1 MSTAM
6 PPVPTTTLPVKPE
19 EVRVYQHSS
28 LMYWW
33 PVWAVGYLMALLTY
47 LDGSR
52 AVIVPANTVAAV
64 SPSVTVDEGPGKK
77 ASYENREVL
86 VLPEGAKLPERT
98 NDDKPDKLLL
108 HMAKSKNLGV
118 VYAVVLILTIVIT
131 NISVRGVWSVVVLVS
146 IVLIV
151 VLFALFDIWNW
162 IADAWSLLRIHINA
176 GGYFFIS
183 TVLLIIWALTILIFD
198 RRAYVVFAPGKITIC
213 EAVGQG
219 EQVFDTT
226 NLKFQKLQNNFFQHW
241 IWGLG
246 AGDLQFEIR
255 NEKHQWHNVA
265 FIGNKVRRIEKLVT
279 AREVV

>member
-1 MSTAM
+1 MSTAL
-6 PPVPTTTLPVKPE
+6 PPIPTTTLPVKPE

-28 LMYWW
+28 LLYWW
-33 PVWAVGYLMALLTY
+33 PVWAVGYLMFFLTY

-52 AVIVPANTVAAV
+52 AAIVPPGTELLRNPEITVQVPNKGEQRVLKDRDA
-64 SPSVTVDEGPGKK
+64 
-77 ASYENREVL
+77 L
-86 VLPEGAKLPERT
+86 VLPDKDRLEPADAPAPESLR
-98 NDDKPDKLLL
+98 L

-131 NISVRGVWSVVVLVS
+131 NISVRGVWSVVVMVS

-151 VLFALFDIWNW
+151 VLFALFDIWSW

-255 NEKHQWHNVA
+255 NEKHQWHNIA
-265 FIGNKVRRIEKLVT
+265 FIGNKVRRIEKLI
-279 AREVV
+279 AAKEVV